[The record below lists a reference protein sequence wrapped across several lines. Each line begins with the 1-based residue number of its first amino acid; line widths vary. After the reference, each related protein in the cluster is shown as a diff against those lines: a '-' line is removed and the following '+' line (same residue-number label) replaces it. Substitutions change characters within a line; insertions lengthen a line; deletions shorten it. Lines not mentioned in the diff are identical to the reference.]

1 MVATQITKLKEQC
14 TDAWHASSKY
24 PLWHTKTY
32 SVYARSCLM
41 DSTFCYT
48 FTVTCSVHEKRS
60 LGSAW
65 LPTCIYARS
74 IVDVWSLFMKSAN
87 KPAAFARE
95 PKSVFREKER
105 NSQNNMP
112 YVQLRFLLIPQNSE
126 KPPLR
131 NSWFLRNLSDPPEK
145 GKKKRKNFRHWRKK
159 TQLDVAFLSQ
169 LGKPE

>member
-1 MVATQITKLKEQC
+1 
-14 TDAWHASSKY
+14 
-24 PLWHTKTY
+24 
-32 SVYARSCLM
+32 
-41 DSTFCYT
+41 
-48 FTVTCSVHEKRS
+48 
-60 LGSAW
+60 
-65 LPTCIYARS
+65 
-74 IVDVWSLFMKSAN
+74 MKSAN

-145 GKKKRKNFRHWRKK
+145 GKKKKEKFSSLKKKNPTRCCLSFPFRQTGIIKSETSMGKKKERKQTTIGPFHTTLLMKAK
-159 TQLDVAFLSQ
+159 LY
-169 LGKPE
+169 